1 MSKKLLVNMNDIF
14 EHDKTVNKSD
24 LEMNVLDA
32 MKVNDGLYFIPTGF
46 AFRAFIGDG
55 NMIKNSNVK
64 IDDKKWN
71 WKEFGELSKEIIQQA
86 GKDGKNKLYAL
97 TDYPAEMTLKKWLL
111 IIIICLLIVKRN
123 KRSSTRLIL
132 WSCWNKSRKCIKNKF

>member
-1 MSKKLLVNMNDIF
+1 MLVNMNDIF

-32 MKVNDGLYFIPTGF
+32 MKVSDGLYFIPTGF

-64 IDDKKWN
+64 IDDKI
-71 WKEFGELSKEIIQQA
+71 GL
-86 GKDGKNKLYAL
+86 GKSLGSNRRKLYNRL
-97 TDYPAEMTLKKWLL
+97 GRTLKT
-111 IIIICLLIVKRN
+111 N
-123 KRSSTRLIL
+123 
-132 WSCWNKSRKCIKNKF
+132 FMP